1 MRLSPFKLMFTG
13 VLLSAILILQAF
25 TFTPTIKELNLFTAL
40 NSKQITASFVSNG
53 QYNGKSVDLIIKNNT
68 SASLKIKIPSG
79 TLFHPQD
86 DDEQTLIQLED
97 DFIVL
102 KPRGTYEGSSVA
114 YCTESND
121 RCPSKGNSMKITAN
135 KNPQFSKLSKY
146 LIGKNIETSTY
157 QSAVWAISDGHNVS
171 NIEAID
177 PATKEFRK
185 YIATITGQDDTWF
198 SSPQNVQVDEEG
210 NFRRETVV
218 ITGQLEFNCE
228 KNAQVRQDIYKE
240 SGESVLISDKYMTAR
255 YGKVTYKFTMRVKG
269 WEKGKYFIKLHDGIN
284 EITRYYFEV

>member
-13 VLLSAILILQAF
+13 VFLSVVLILQAF
-25 TFTPTIKELNLFTAL
+25 TFTPTIKELNLFTAI
-40 NSKQITASFVSNG
+40 NSNQITASFVSNG
-53 QYNGKSVDLIIKNNT
+53 QYNGKSVDLNIKNNT
-68 SASLKIKIPSG
+68 SGSLKIKIPSG
-79 TLFHPQD
+79 TLFHPEN

-102 KPRGTYEGSSVA
+102 KPHGAYEGVSVA

-121 RCPSKGNSMKITAN
+121 RCPSTGNSMKITAN
-135 KNPQFSKLSKY
+135 KNPNFSKLSKY
-146 LIGKNIETSTY
+146 LIGKDIETSTY

-198 SSPQNVQVDEEG
+198 SSPQHIQIDEEG

-240 SGESVLISDKYMTAR
+240 NGESVLISDKYMTAR
-255 YGKVTYKFTMRVKG
+255 YGKVTYKFTMRVRG
-269 WEKGKYFIKLHDGIN
+269 WEKGKYFIKLHDGTD
-284 EITRYYFEV
+284 EITRYYFDV